1 MVCAQ
6 SRPDA
11 AGTHTETYPRLQKQI
26 GSVVA
31 SWEMMGGCLRNP
43 LHGESMAADDPR
55 LIAMQAHATW
65 ERRGVGLEPG
75 KQ

>member
-1 MVCAQ
+1 
-6 SRPDA
+6 
-11 AGTHTETYPRLQKQI
+11 
-26 GSVVA
+26 
-31 SWEMMGGCLRNP
+31 
-43 LHGESMAADDPR
+43 MAADDPR